1 MDIKEKIKKW
11 KEKLSKNIVLK
22 DEILEEVLSVFAL
35 NIYEKINYRGV
46 LFYGPPGTGKTLL
59 MKEMEKVLK
68 KELGENFRIV
78 KIAGPEILSEYY
90 GKSER
95 NLRNRFREAEE
106 IGDKFG
112 IGIVYIEEIDSIA
125 PRRDMVRGEL
135 EPRLVGQL
143 LTLMDGI
150 RENSKVFVVAST
162 NRIDILDPALRR
174 PGRFDHEIEFDIPDT
189 DLIEKIIELYAGRF
203 GIDNML
209 KEDLIKR
216 ADRMRGFTP
225 TDIMHLVREAW
236 REQIVGDRIDLDS
249 ILRRITPSGLRGFV
263 VLRKEDIK
271 EEEEKEPAEKIER
284 VSSDEGAKK
293 IFAYLFRRGEIEGV
307 VECNCVRFIS
317 KYPGETEMNVREFFR
332 KVKRF
337 SKYAVWIRN
346 CGILKDFPGAWV
358 ELQEGLESLKEED
371 VYIVVNSTRLQSL

>member
-1 MDIKEKIKKW
+1 MDIKKRIGGW

-22 DEILEEVLSVFAL
+22 EEILEEVLSVFAL
-35 NIYEKINYRGV
+35 NIQGEIHYRGI
-46 LFYGPPGTGKTLL
+46 LFHGPPGTGKTLL
-59 MKEMEKVLK
+59 MNEMEKILK
-68 KELGENFRIV
+68 EELGSNFRIV

-90 GKSER
+90 GRSER

-112 IGIVYIEEIDSIA
+112 IGTVYIDEIDSIA
-125 PRRDMVRGEL
+125 PRRDTVRGEL

-150 RENSKVFVVAST
+150 RKSRVFVVAST

-174 PGRFDHEIEFDIPDT
+174 PGRFDHEIEFDVPDT
-189 DLIEKIIELYAGRF
+189 DLIEKIVELYTGRF
-203 GIDNML
+203 GIDNEL

-225 TDIMHLVREAW
+225 ADIMHLVREVW
-236 REQIVGDRIDLDS
+236 REHIVGNGIDLDS
-249 ILRRITPSGLRGFV
+249 ILRRITPSGLRGLV

-271 EEEEKEPAEKIER
+271 EEEEKEPAEKIEH
-284 VSSDEGAKK
+284 VSSDEEAKK

-317 KYPGETEMNVREFFR
+317 KYQGETEMNVREFFR
-332 KVKRF
+332 KVRRF

-346 CGILKDFPGAWV
+346 CSILKDFPGAWV

-371 VYIVVNSTRLQSL
+371 VYIVVNPTRLQSL